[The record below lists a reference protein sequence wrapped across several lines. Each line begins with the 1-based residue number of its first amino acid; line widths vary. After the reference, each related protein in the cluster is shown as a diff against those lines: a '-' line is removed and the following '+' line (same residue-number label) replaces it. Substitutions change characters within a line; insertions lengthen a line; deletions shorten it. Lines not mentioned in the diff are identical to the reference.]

1 MPLAFRIL
9 GDHNLVYVSCTG
21 FITVSNALEAFRSY
35 SDHHDFRPGQ
45 SQLIDLSDVTG
56 YERDF
61 TKIMSFQAQQADVYL
76 LSDAPIHL
84 IFVATND
91 LTRSMAMSALR
102 SWEDVSGVVPLLLS
116 SIEEA
121 ETVLSLNKHAL
132 AEATVLV

>member
-9 GDHNLVYVSCTG
+9 GEHNLVYVSCTG
-21 FITVSNALEAFRSY
+21 YVTVSETLEAFQAY
-35 SDHHDFRPGQ
+35 ADHDDFRPGQ

-61 TKIMSFQAQQADVYL
+61 TNIMSLQAQQADVYL

-84 IFVATND
+84 IFVATNK
-91 LTRSMAMSALR
+91 LTRSMAMASLR
-102 SWEDVSGVVPLLLS
+102 SWEDVTGVVPLVLS

-121 ETVLSLNKHAL
+121 ETVLSLDKHAL
-132 AEATVLV
+132 SKATVLV